1 MFTTG
6 TAVLDRLTGF
16 VAGQMPV
23 PPLYTTPNEAGL
35 GSPAVVND
43 VVLVP
48 PSKPGLYALD
58 ADTGLCLWS
67 ATGLSGTYV
76 LGPAV

>member
-1 MFTTG
+1 
-6 TAVLDRLTGF
+6 
-16 VAGQMPV
+16 MPV

-35 GSPAVVND
+35 GSPAVVHD

-48 PSKPGLYALD
+48 TSKPGLYALD

-67 ATGLSGTYV
+67 ATGLNGNYV
-76 LGPAV
+76 LGPAVYGNHMVVGCGNEVRIYST